1 MRHRV
6 KTNAL
11 GRTASHKKAM
21 ISNMAASLIKH
32 KRIKTTLAKAKVL
45 KTYIEPIVTKA
56 KEDTTPNRRLAF
68 SFLQDKYAVTELF
81 RTIAVKVGDRP
92 GGYTRILKIGHRS
105 GDNAQICYVE
115 FVDFNTTYTPNVK
128 TTKKRRTRRGSKN
141 ESNEVSKQV
150 VPELKNEVVE
160 SKEEKI
166 IE

>member
-56 KEDTTPNRRLAF
+56 KEDSTHNRRLAF
-68 SFLQDKYAVTELF
+68 SFLQDKFAVTELF

-105 GDNAQICYVE
+105 GDNAQICFVE
-115 FVDFNTTYTPNVK
+115 FVDFNTTYAPNSK
-128 TTKKRRTRRGSKN
+128 TTKKRRTRRGSKT
-141 ESNEVSKQV
+141 ETTTVKS
-150 VPELKNEVVE
+150 EVVTE
-160 SKEEKI
+160 VKTPVVDNKEVI
-166 IE
+166 D